1 MTNSRQLSVATFERK
16 PESSL
21 MLKWSPR
28 SAADKITQ
36 KESTEKNGEKVGE
49 GGDVVVEFG

>member
-1 MTNSRQLSVATFERK
+1 MKER
-16 PESSL
+16 PANQNQI
-21 MLKWSPR
+21 KWSPR

-36 KESTEKNGEKVGE
+36 KESTEKNVEKVGE